1 MIPIMTFKHV
11 YLATNLFFNVYILLQ
26 VSLLLLG
33 CSFKLRRNLL
43 LSDTV
48 TGMLFLEVL
57 DSLMGYDLARRRSDK
72 PAENLSMKTENV
84 DYFSDAAN
92 FGGTLFVAPI

>member
-1 MIPIMTFKHV
+1 MISIMTFKHL

-57 DSLMGYDLARRRSDK
+57 DSLMGCDLARRRSDK
-72 PAENLSMKTENV
+72 SVKNLSMKTENV
-84 DYFSDAAN
+84 GDFSEEH
-92 FGGTLFVAPI
+92 FL